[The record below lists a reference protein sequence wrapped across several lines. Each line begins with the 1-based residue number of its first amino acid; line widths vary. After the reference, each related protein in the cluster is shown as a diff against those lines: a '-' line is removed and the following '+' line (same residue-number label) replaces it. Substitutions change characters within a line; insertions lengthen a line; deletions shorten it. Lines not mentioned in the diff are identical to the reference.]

1 MWLTW
6 WLRCVLLCPSFL
18 HMWFSEK
25 EHHLQEEKSFQMQTI
40 WEYRSLC
47 FEKLLQYVEAS
58 PAWHA
63 EDIAPLPESEFSLSC
78 PVTGTSFGGQAALGA
93 HSQMGSR
100 WNFSPFMLDF
110 TTDQAPYSRN
120 TGLLFSSPQQQLASV
135 SVRGKNCPLLARPRC
150 QDRCTAQTV
159 DSSCRNF
166 ELQGLQMKTLECME
180 IFFLAFDNSFKER
193 RVRCV
198 FVQEK

>member
-6 WLRCVLLCPSFL
+6 WLRCVLLCPYFL

-25 EHHLQEEKSFQMQTI
+25 EHHLQEEKSFRMQTI

-100 WNFSPFMLDF
+100 WNFSPFLSFFPKMIYFQPLSIMLNRSG
-110 TTDQAPYSRN
+110 QSGPPV
-120 TGLLFSSPQQQLASV
+120 LFLIL
-135 SVRGKNCPLLARPRC
+135 RGKVFNLSPLIMILTVGFCRCPL
-150 QDRCTAQTV
+150 
-159 DSSCRNF
+159 S
-166 ELQGLQMKTLECME
+166 G
-180 IFFLAFDNSFKER
+180 
-193 RVRCV
+193 
-198 FVQEK
+198 